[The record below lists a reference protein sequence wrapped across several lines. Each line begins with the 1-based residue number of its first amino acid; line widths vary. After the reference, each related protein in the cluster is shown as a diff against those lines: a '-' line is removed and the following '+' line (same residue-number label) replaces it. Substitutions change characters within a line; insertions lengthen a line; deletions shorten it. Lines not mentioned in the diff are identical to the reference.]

1 MSTPTDEFADLK
13 AEKAPDSEV
22 TLKEL
27 PASVVAMAQAS
38 LDTGERRQAKCSDT
52 AQAERLVANLSGAG
66 RFTSPV
72 CTVRP
77 TISKNDATL
86 VYWRAFIRAARGSKK
101 AATSSE

>member
-1 MSTPTDEFADLK
+1 MSTPNDEFATLTV
-13 AEKAPDSEV
+13 EKAPDSEV

-27 PASVVAMAQAS
+27 PKSVVAMAQAS
-38 LDTGERRQAKCSDT
+38 LDTGERKEAKCTDA

-77 TISKNDATL
+77 TVSKNDATL
-86 VYWRAFIRAARGSKK
+86 VYWRSFIRAARGSKK
-101 AATSSE
+101 AATPSE